1 MNKQELVEAVAS
13 ASGESKAAVDRVL
26 TEYFKTVMNAC
37 AKGDSVQI
45 IGFGTFTRA
54 FREAKEGRNPHSGEK
69 MNIPAKYVPKFA
81 AGKVFRT
88 TVEEAK

>member
-1 MNKQELVEAVAS
+1 MNRQELIDAVAS

-54 FREAKEGRNPHSGEK
+54 FRDAKEGRNPHTGEK
-69 MNIPAKYVPKFA
+69 MNIAAKYVPKFS